1 MKTYLTPILT
11 AIATALIIFFT
22 IDYERQIES
31 LEYIIQQDSCL
42 IDSLRHEIDTLIW
55 EQETWNNDIIN
66 NTTHLLSAIMFVES
80 SYNDSAYVA
89 SEDAVGCL
97 QIRKCMVKDVNR
109 ILRRQKSDLK
119 FIYNDRWSRAKSI
132 KMFDVYCKHY
142 GLITAEEIAR
152 CWNGGPRGMSNEV
165 TAKYWVK
172 VKNKLEI

>member
-97 QIRKCMVKDVNR
+97 QIRKCMGA
-109 ILRRQKSDLK
+109 
-119 FIYNDRWSRAKSI
+119 Y
-132 KMFDVYCKHY
+132 
-142 GLITAEEIAR
+142 
-152 CWNGGPRGMSNEV
+152 
-165 TAKYWVK
+165 
-172 VKNKLEI
+172 